1 MAYSLGNSNNE
12 EDAIYTI
19 EITFEGELAE
29 KIKADKRG
37 IIGNGDVQN
46 CLSNYG
52 IFYNDNDMT
61 YIYKG
66 ITDFSIVRVD
76 MEHPEKIGLQTTDEY
91 VYNNLVGVQEELAEL
106 IKQALEKYFSGAE
119 CPAAAPPASP
129 AEMPAPSAPPAE
141 TKAKVNAAPESSEYY
156 SVELSLDSTEL
167 QITFHENLA
176 EVLTTEIR
184 RQDHDFNIAADNVG
198 LIHKDGN
205 KYISVHNKYPPLDIG
220 IIDNVIVISGADEPI
235 VFSQEMIDNLVK
247 DMSAIV
253 SFMGYYREQHVY
265 NYTSPQSPDRTPNY
279 NSNDPYLTNENEEE
293 PDMRVYY
300 KSTGEEL
307 EGEYHFIIINSS
319 KHKLYTSDD
328 TSVLTGV
335 EGAAAREA
343 AVTDV
348 LKLFDARLLC
358 VDLSRDYTKEAI
370 ETGKIIILMKD
381 KGTDRIMGF
390 VAIELYED
398 KPLYISLI
406 CGNTD
411 YQNVGSIL
419 MNKVKSIGR
428 EMDFDSIILHA
439 VMRDYV
445 LKFYKKHKFLPF
457 GRRAG
462 PSNHVQLM
470 KRRLRGK
477 EAAAAAAAAA
487 ALNSPNSVTKSNV
500 KKENG
505 EHNKTHKG
513 KKGSSAAAAAAENS
527 PNSVTKKANNKHKGK
542 YSKTHKGKK
551 GSSVTAEKS
560 SSSVTKSNPKKHK
573 RKQAVEYAT

>member
-19 EITFEGELAE
+19 EIMFEGELAE

-61 YIYKG
+61 YIYKD
-66 ITDFSIVRVD
+66 ITDFSIIRVD
-76 MEHPEKIGLQTTDEY
+76 RENPEKIGLQTMDEY
-91 VYNNLVGVQEELAEL
+91 VYNNLVAVQEELAEL
-106 IKQALEKYFSGAE
+106 IRQALEKYFSGAE

-265 NYTSPQSPDRTPNY
+265 NYTSPPSPDRTPNY

-462 PSNHVQLM
+462 PFNHTQLM
-470 KRRLRGK
+470 KRRLRR
-477 EAAAAAAAAA
+477 
-487 ALNSPNSVTKSNV
+487 
-500 KKENG
+500 KKA
-505 EHNKTHKG
+505 
-513 KKGSSAAAAAAENS
+513 AAAAAAENS
-527 PNSVTKKANNKHKGK
+527 PNSVTKKKANKKHKGKHNKTHKGKKASAAAAENSSSSITKSNAKKQKGK

-551 GSSVTAEKS
+551 GSAAASK
-560 SSSVTKSNPKKHK
+560 N
-573 RKQAVEYAT
+573 